1 MYYVVQIII
10 KWVVTVSI
18 SVLDG
23 DMAIL
28 YYYMVDMEIFNY
40 PNHSI
45 LNIYTVS
52 QNW

>member
-23 DMAIL
+23 DMTI

-40 PNHSI
+40 SNHSI